1 MPVLESNL
9 PYTTA
14 QQTNPRRA
22 GTPGRA
28 PWNWRAVVEYRRP
41 LRLFVFLSLLAA
53 TPAAAQV
60 TFPTGPSVQLRVGG
74 FMATPLVK
82 DEVSSRALDDS
93 IPGIRSQGITVK
105 QLPGPVGTLAM
116 RLPLRPRT
124 QLEVNASVGHSR
136 VQGDDGRQTW
146 DVMPVTIGS
155 FVLGFGYNFRQL
167 AALRAGVGLTKLFAE
182 ERALFSRGNSL
193 KPLIE
198 GGISTAFALAGRPI
212 ELDIRAQTHTF
223 GTATLRDNSGSDGNV
238 TRAIVQI
245 GTTLWKGGEQ

>member
-1 MPVLESNL
+1 MESNL
-9 PYTTA
+9 LYTTA

-41 LRLFVFLSLLAA
+41 LRLFVYLIFWVAS
-53 TPAAAQV
+53 PAAAQV
-60 TFPTGPSVQLRVGG
+60 TFPSTPSVQLRLGG
-74 FMATPLVK
+74 FLATPLVK

-93 IPGIRSQGITVK
+93 IPGIRSQLVTVK
-105 QLPGPVGTLAM
+105 QQPGPVGTLAV
-116 RLPLRPRT
+116 RLPLRART
-124 QLEVNASVGHSR
+124 QLEVNASVGHSN
-136 VQGDDGRQTW
+136 VQGDDGRQSW

-182 ERALFSRGNSL
+182 DRALFSRGNSL

-212 ELDIRAQTHTF
+212 DLDVRLQTHTF

-245 GTTLWKGGEQ
+245 GTTLWKAGNE